1 MNIQYENKYGTLELQ
16 PLEYRHVST
25 VLHATTPDDL
35 KFDFETAEKIAL
47 ITENRHIQLA
57 FVTKPC
63 RALVVHHESPDT
75 VAVCRVHS
83 LNFIAPVNAREEI
96 ERLARYQSCPL

>member
-1 MNIQYENKYGTLELQ
+1 MKIQYENKYGTLELE

-47 ITENRHIQLA
+47 DNGEPPYSTGVRHEALSGAGSCIT
-57 FVTKPC
+57 C
-63 RALVVHHESPDT
+63 RPIPWRFAGTFP
-75 VAVCRVHS
+75 
-83 LNFIAPVNAREEI
+83 
-96 ERLARYQSCPL
+96 